1 MSGEEEEIKEL
12 PQDHLE
18 QTDALSSHHHH
29 QKAPV
34 LKHAD
39 AQEHI
44 NTVE

>member
-12 PQDHLE
+12 PQDHLMR
-18 QTDALSSHHHH
+18 TDALSSHHQH

-39 AQEHI
+39 AQERI

>member
-18 QTDALSSHHHH
+18 SSEALTSHH

>member
-18 QTDALSSHHHH
+18 RTDALSSHHH